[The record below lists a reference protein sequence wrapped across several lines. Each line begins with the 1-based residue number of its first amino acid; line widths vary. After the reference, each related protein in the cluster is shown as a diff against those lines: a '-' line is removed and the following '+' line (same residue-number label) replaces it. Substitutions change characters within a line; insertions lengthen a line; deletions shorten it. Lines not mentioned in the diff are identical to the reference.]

1 MTETTTGYVINAL
14 IFAFLGIGIFVVAFL
29 ILDKLTPYDLW
40 REICENRNL
49 ALAVMLGAMS
59 LGLCII
65 IAAAVH

>member
-1 MTETTTGYVINAL
+1 MTDFHPGYVLNAL
-14 IFAFLGIGIFVVAFL
+14 VFAILGIAIFVTTFL

-49 ALAVMLGAMS
+49 ALAVMLGSMS
-59 LGLCII
+59 IGLCII